1 MPEVRRPTVR
11 LPELQAYAD
20 AELETEG
27 DYDGLEFADT
37 DLTGQSGRGAR
48 FMDCALRRCA
58 LDEAVLSRAR
68 FIDSVLDGVRG
79 VGTDLS
85 QVSLRDVEVLD
96 ARLGGVQMHAAVLE
110 RVVVRGGKID
120 FLNLRKAKLRDVA
133 FEGCVLV
140 EADFAG
146 AELGRVSFDDCT
158 LTRADFSG
166 VRMRDVD
173 LRGVAR
179 LDIARGIDRLAG
191 AVISSAQ
198 LMDLA
203 PAFAAE
209 IGVRVE

>member
-1 MPEVRRPTVR
+1 MREVRRPTVR
-11 LPELQAYAD
+11 LPELEPYKD

-27 DYDGLEFADT
+27 DYDGLEFADA
-37 DLTGQSGRGAR
+37 DLVGQSGHGAR

-58 LDEAVLSRAR
+58 LDETALSRAR
-68 FIDSVLDGVRG
+68 FIDSVLEGVRG

-85 QVSLRDVEVLD
+85 QASLRDVEVLD

-110 RVVVRGGKID
+110 GVLVRGGKID
-120 FLNLRKAKLRDVA
+120 FLNLRKAKLKDVT

-146 AELGRVSFDDCT
+146 AELERVSFDDCT
-158 LTRADFSG
+158 LSRADFSG

-173 LRGVAR
+173 LRGVDR

-191 AVISSAQ
+191 AVISAAQ
-198 LMDLA
+198 LMELA